1 MKNLPFKVTEDDVRK
16 HFEQYGSVESVDLLK
31 RPDGKLVG
39 CAFIQYKLVQFA
51 QKAKHHTHN
60 QPFMGRNLTV
70 EFAKAKDKYV
80 KENKVVV
87 KPEVKEESVD
97 EVKEEPV
104 EVIDGED
111 NSDSEEENPQSS
123 SK

>member
-16 HFEQYGSVESVDLLK
+16 HFEQYGTVESVDLLK

-80 KENKVVV
+80 KENQVAV
-87 KPEVKEESVD
+87 KPEVKEEVD
-97 EVKEEPV
+97 EVKEEAV

-111 NSDSEEENPQSS
+111 NSDSDDENPEKS